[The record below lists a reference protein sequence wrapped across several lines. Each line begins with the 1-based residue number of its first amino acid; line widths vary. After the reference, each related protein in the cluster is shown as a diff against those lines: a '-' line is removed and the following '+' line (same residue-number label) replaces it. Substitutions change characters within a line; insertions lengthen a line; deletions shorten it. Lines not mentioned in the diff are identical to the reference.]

1 MDRTDIKDAHDFREA
16 IIGIVNYMAFYNKEV
31 CTLSEPIEVE
41 WGLKGTANYEG
52 EKNGSSYD
60 CGCRQNR
67 ILGGDT
73 Y

>member
-1 MDRTDIKDAHDFREA
+1 MDRIDIKDAHDFREA

-52 EKNGSSYD
+52 KRMVLPTIAVADRTEY
-60 CGCRQNR
+60 
-67 ILGGDT
+67 
-73 Y
+73 